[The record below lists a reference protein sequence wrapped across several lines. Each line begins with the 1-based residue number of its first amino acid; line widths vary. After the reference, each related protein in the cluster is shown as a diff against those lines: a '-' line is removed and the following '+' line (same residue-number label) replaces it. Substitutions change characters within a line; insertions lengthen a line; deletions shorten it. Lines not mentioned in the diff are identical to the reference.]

1 MGITPKC
8 TRNDVKR
15 RFDAFLSEIEKQ
27 QIRRLRMLGE
37 RCVIHARSIPKSS
50 GFEDQTGNLR
60 SSIGYVIFKDGVA
73 LHSFYKK
80 VQPKVFN
87 EGVIY
92 NGAEKGEALAKSI
105 GKDKQGICLIVT
117 AGMNYAVYL
126 EAKGR
131 DVLTSAEVL
140 AKQELPRMLNELLAN
155 ISKAAE

>member
-1 MGITPKC
+1 M
-8 TRNDVKR
+8 
-15 RFDAFLSEIEKQ
+15 E
-27 QIRRLRMLGE
+27 
-37 RCVIHARSIPKSS
+37 
-50 GFEDQTGNLR
+50 
-60 SSIGYVIFKDGVA
+60 
-73 LHSFYKK
+73 
-80 VQPKVFN
+80 PKVYN
-87 EGVIY
+87 EDVIY
-92 NGAEKGEALAKSI
+92 NDAEKGEALAKSI